1 MEIGRHSCDL
11 GEMYWHQPV
20 ESYRALAVVGAVPL
34 QPMIQA
40 WVEAQTGSLAAP
52 NAEVEVVVVPV
63 ADDSTPPIR
72 RDLLA
77 EIVGWSYSDL

>member
-1 MEIGRHSCDL
+1 
-11 GEMYWHQPV
+11 MYWHRPV
-20 ESYRALAVVGAVPL
+20 KIYLALAVVVAVPL

-52 NAEVEVVVVPV
+52 TAEVEVVVVPV
-63 ADDSTPPIR
+63 ADDSTPPIQ

-77 EIVGWSYSDL
+77 EVVGWSYSDL

>member
-1 MEIGRHSCDL
+1 
-11 GEMYWHQPV
+11 MYWRRPV
-20 ESYRALAVVGAVPL
+20 ESYLALAVVVAVPL

-77 EIVGWSYSDL
+77 EVVGWSYSDLLP